1 MDNPLVF
8 TFSSSAVA
16 KATALSD
23 VVAMTI
29 TLKAMIYMLTRICQN
44 CGRVI
49 PQGTRCPCRNDYNQT
64 RKKQQTDFY
73 WSARWHKLAEAC
85 RARALYRDEYLAYYE
100 HRAVP
105 GRIAHH
111 IYPADERP
119 ELKAS
124 LDNLIFLSDSMH
136 RRVHLAYRAGGKEK
150 ENMIKRLLRVRRG
163 ASKG

>member
-1 MDNPLVF
+1 M
-8 TFSSSAVA
+8 
-16 KATALSD
+16 
-23 VVAMTI
+23 MI
-29 TLKAMIYMLTRICQN
+29 TLKAMIYMLTKICQN

-124 LDNLIFLSDSMH
+124 LDNLIFLSDAVH
-136 RRVHLAYRAGGKEK
+136 RRVHLAYKAGGKEK
-150 ENMIKRLLRVRRG
+150 QNMIEKLLRARR
-163 ASKG
+163 SSLKG